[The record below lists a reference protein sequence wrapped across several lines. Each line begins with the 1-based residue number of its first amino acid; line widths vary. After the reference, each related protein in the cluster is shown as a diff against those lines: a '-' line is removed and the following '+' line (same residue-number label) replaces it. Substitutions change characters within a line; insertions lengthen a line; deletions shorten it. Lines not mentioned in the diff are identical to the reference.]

1 LPEVA
6 LSVAAEALPPAHH
19 HYGAGTIRWFL
30 QLVLEAATS
39 LRAAGRVLEVL
50 QGALPGVASAPAAN
64 TGQAWLL
71 RLGLHEL
78 QRPKERAA
86 DWIWLID
93 HTVQI
98 GPVKCLLIVAFR
110 RSAWEANGRGPLG
123 HRDLAVLALEP
134 MRQSTGALV
143 QAELEKAVAQ
153 TGVPRAILSDGG
165 KDVKKAVFGF
175 LATHTAVA
183 ALSDIKHKTA
193 LLVKAELKADDRW
206 RRFLLAVGRTK
217 SQMQQTELACLIP
230 ASLKDKARYM
240 NLAEMVNWGRRA
252 LRYLDTPPDARVPLA
267 KAERLEKK
275 LGWLRQY
282 REALEQWGGMMA
294 VVDATLEVIRRDGYH
309 GKAAET
315 LRDRLSSVVR
325 DKLSRRVAELAV
337 TFVSE
342 QSQSAEAAEHL
353 PASTECLES
362 LIGKGK
368 RLEGQQSR
376 SGFTKM
382 VLGMAASVV
391 EPTVEHVRTAL
402 EKVKTKDVIAWC
414 KEQLGHSVQSLRQRA
429 LPPLTREQK

>member
-1 LPEVA
+1 
-6 LSVAAEALPPAHH
+6 
-19 HYGAGTIRWFL
+19 
-30 QLVLEAATS
+30 
-39 LRAAGRVLEVL
+39 
-50 QGALPGVASAPAAN
+50 
-64 TGQAWLL
+64 
-71 RLGLHEL
+71 
-78 QRPKERAA
+78 
-86 DWIWLID
+86 
-93 HTVQI
+93 
-98 GPVKCLLIVAFR
+98 
-110 RSAWEANGRGPLG
+110 
-123 HRDLAVLALEP
+123 
-134 MRQSTGALV
+134 M
-143 QAELEKAVAQ
+143 QAELERAVAQ

-175 LATHTAVA
+175 CGVHADVA

-217 SQMQQTELACLIP
+217 SQMQQTELACLVP

-240 NLAEMVNWGRRA
+240 NLAEMVNWGRRT
-252 LRYLDTPPDARVPLA
+252 LRYLDTPPDAREPVA

-275 LGWLRQY
+275 LGWLREY
-282 REALEQWGGMMA
+282 REALDQWGGMMA
-294 VVDATLEVIRRDGYH
+294 VVNATLEVIRRDGYH

-315 LRDRLSSVVR
+315 LRDRLSSMVR
-325 DKLSRRVAELAV
+325 DELSRRVAELAV

-353 PASTECLES
+353 PANTECLES

-414 KEQLGHSVQSLRQRA
+414 KEKLGCSVQSLRQRA
-429 LPPLTREQK
+429 LPPLIKGTITG